1 MLDVD
6 RPRGRPVRPGNA
18 LVVLLLGA
26 ALGVAACYTPVNAPT
41 PTPVGATQALATLP
55 ASAVG
60 TFVPVPTDP
69 CSFLT
74 TDQLYR
80 ATSDTFPAGQV
91 QTSGTTV
98 ECDWS
103 VGSDSVILSFAPLD
117 PAAFSAKMASQI
129 TSPNLDYPAYLDAN
143 NTIHAAKNG
152 LDVAILAIVRSDPSA
167 GYQAALALMPQVLA
181 KV

>member
-6 RPRGRPVRPGNA
+6 RPHDRPVRAGIA
-18 LVVLLLGA
+18 MVVLLLGA
-26 ALGVAACYTPVNAPT
+26 ALGVAACYTPVNATT
-41 PTPVGATQALATLP
+41 PAPSGATTALATLP
-55 ASAVG
+55 PFAIA
-60 TFVPVPTDP
+60 TTVPVPTDP

-91 QTSGTTV
+91 QTAGTTV

-103 VGSDSVILSFAPLD
+103 VGSDSVILSFSPLD

-129 TSPNLDYPAYLDAN
+129 TSPNLDYPAYLDAS
-143 NTIHAAKNG
+143 NTLHAAKDG
-152 LDVAILAIVRSDPSA
+152 LDVGILAIVRSDPAS
-167 GYQAALALMPQVLA
+167 GYQAALGLMPQVLA